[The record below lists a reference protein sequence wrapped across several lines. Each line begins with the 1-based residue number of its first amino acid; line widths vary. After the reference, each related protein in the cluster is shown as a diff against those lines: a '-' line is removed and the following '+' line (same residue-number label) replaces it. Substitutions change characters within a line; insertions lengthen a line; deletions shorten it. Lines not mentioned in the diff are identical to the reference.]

1 MTMLNSRL
9 QLALL
14 RRKARLNGKQP
25 QNLLQKGFTLIELL
39 VVIVIIGI
47 LAAIAI
53 PNFIDQTSKAK
64 GTECTNKGGSILKQV
79 YADALD
85 SEAAANSLGTALAA
99 SEQTDNCTFT
109 YTNIASDVATLDAV
123 GGGDLD
129 GKYDANGCVDVTTGK
144 VDWAT
149 DVASSGASAAAADCS

>member
-1 MTMLNSRL
+1 MTLLNSRL

-14 RRKARLNGKQP
+14 RRKARLNGKQT

-79 YADALD
+79 YAESLD
-85 SEAAANSLGTALAA
+85 SYSAANTLGAELAT
-99 SEQTDNCTFT
+99 SEITDNCSFS
-109 YTNIASDVATLDAV
+109 YTDIAATIAVLDAI
-123 GGGDLD
+123 GIGDLS
-129 GKYDANGCVDVTTGK
+129 GKYDANGCVNVSTGK

-149 DVASSGASAAAADCS
+149 DVASSGASAAAASCT